1 MDDDR
6 DRAWAVDL
14 LAEVDRAFARTG
26 AATPGWPDPWPERDA
41 PQAAYS
47 RVTDPGRHRILDAR
61 LAAWEEVLVDRGL
74 ARVERPE
81 ALTWLTA
88 DRAPQRGG
96 QPTLLVPTAPGALTL
111 VAVWAAAGDLPVLE
125 VGARA
130 PDTGAALLDVHPDCG
145 CDACDSGSAD
155 LLQVLDASVLTVVRG
170 GVVLVRSGRHDA
182 TRTWD
187 GWAASNAGNASWLD
201 DPAQAPSGALVVRG
215 APWL

>member
-1 MDDDR
+1 M
-6 DRAWAVDL
+6 
-14 LAEVDRAFARTG
+14 LAEVDRTFARTG

-81 ALTWLTA
+81 ALTWVPSPRL
-88 DRAPQRGG
+88 PQLGG
-96 QPTLLVPTAPGALTL
+96 QPTLLVPTAPGALTF
-111 VAVWAAAGDLPVLE
+111 VAVSAAAGDLPVLE

-130 PDTGAALLDVHPDCG
+130 PDTGAALLDVHPACG

-170 GVVLVRSGRHDA
+170 GVVLVRAGRREVA
-182 TRTWD
+182 RTWD
-187 GWAASNAGNASWLD
+187 GWAASGVA
-201 DPAQAPSGALVVRG
+201 DPAWLGDPTAAPEGALVVRG